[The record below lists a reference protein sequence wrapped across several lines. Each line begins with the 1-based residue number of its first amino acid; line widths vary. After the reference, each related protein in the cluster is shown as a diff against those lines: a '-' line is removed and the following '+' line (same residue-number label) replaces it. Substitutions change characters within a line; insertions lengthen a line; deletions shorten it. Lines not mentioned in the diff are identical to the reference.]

1 MLSRGEYGL
10 EIRGPRIVPERA
22 KFDQR
27 HVQCVKPP
35 SSAWLTVG
43 QRFRRLETLVSGCS
57 ELGRVA
63 FLNREMGIVVLPTGG
78 GDFGHS
84 FLLE

>member
-1 MLSRGEYGL
+1 MLGRGEDGL
-10 EIRGPRIVPERA
+10 DVCGARVVPERA
-22 KFDQR
+22 KFNQR
-27 HVQCVKPP
+27 HVELVEPP

-43 QRFRRLETLVSGCS
+43 QRFRRLKRFDSGCR

-78 GDFGHS
+78 GNFGHS
-84 FLLE
+84 F